1 LNSFPGR
8 RKSGFGLLPDL
19 MMGKMWWVWDSV
31 ESRGDVMWIFWIRFM
46 RISNMV
52 VVGGKEV
59 RWKEHVRRDP
69 TVHCER

>member
-1 LNSFPGR
+1 MIGN
-8 RKSGFGLLPDL
+8 
-19 MMGKMWWVWDSV
+19 MWWVWDSV
-31 ESRGDVMWIFWIRFM
+31 ESRGDVMWIFWIRLI